1 MTVLYYTHSEAFL
14 DQECMSRSLSLVGY
28 IKYEGV
34 RTTTFGTS
42 SFGIN
47 TLKPIRS
54 GIKAL
59 DNYLATTSPCTSLH
73 F

>member
-1 MTVLYYTHSEAFL
+1 
-14 DQECMSRSLSLVGY
+14 MSGSSSLVSY
-28 IKYEGV
+28 MNYEGV